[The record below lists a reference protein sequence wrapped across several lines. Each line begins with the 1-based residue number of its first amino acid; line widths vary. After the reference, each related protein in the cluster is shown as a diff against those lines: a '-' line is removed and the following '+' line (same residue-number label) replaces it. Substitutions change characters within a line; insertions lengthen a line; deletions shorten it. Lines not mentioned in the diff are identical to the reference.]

1 MGVEGYLKNGR
12 HAALHH
18 VYWVNGM
25 MTQRL
30 AQQVARTRLRLRGR
44 GDDAAVIAIT
54 AYSRESLADAR
65 KIAEAFADEH
75 MAGIAADL
83 ERIATGGNGEPATKP
98 GPA

>member
-25 MTQRL
+25 LTTNDSLSKLLEL
-30 AQQVARTRLRLRGR
+30 ASRLRGR

-83 ERIATGGNGEPATKP
+83 ERIATGEDTGEAR
-98 GPA
+98 

>member
-1 MGVEGYLKNGR
+1 LGER
-12 HAALHH
+12 HDD
-18 VYWVNGM
+18 
-25 MTQRL
+25 QRL

-83 ERIATGGNGEPATKP
+83 ERIATGEDTGSAVSSAAKP